1 MAVTW
6 QWGCEKRSAPSP
18 GGYNMQNATQNI
30 VDMHLM
36 RNGRTI
42 DDPAS
47 GYKEEGFAQVD
58 DPAHWGQS
66 KDGINR
72 GYITGNSNMYKDR
85 EARFYV
91 NILYNGKPLLPAPTA
106 DDRNYYSSPENVD
119 GRGHAEFYYSG
130 KSGLEINNSSGD
142 MTGYIAQKNV
152 SPASNIR
159 LERAAYRPYI
169 HIRLAEIYLNYAEAL
184 NEAEPGHPDV
194 LHYLNLVRQRAG
206 LPTLESVYPSVVGNQ
221 AEMREWIIRERQIE
235 LAFEGDR
242 YFTLIRR
249 MLMSDPKVQSI
260 YRMNIT
266 ANDNNQGFAFAD
278 FYNRTLLQNR
288 YWDDKMY
295 LFPILQDDLD
305 KNTSLVQNPGW

>member
-1 MAVTW
+1 M
-6 QWGCEKRSAPSP
+6 
-18 GGYNMQNATQNI
+18 
-30 VDMHLM
+30 
-36 RNGRTI
+36 
-42 DDPAS
+42 
-47 GYKEEGFAQVD
+47 
-58 DPAHWGQS
+58 
-66 KDGINR
+66 
-72 GYITGNSNMYKDR
+72 
-85 EARFYV
+85 
-91 NILYNGKPLLPAPTA
+91 
-106 DDRNYYSSPENVD
+106 
-119 GRGHAEFYYSG
+119 
-130 KSGLEINNSSGD
+130 
-142 MTGYIAQKNV
+142 
-152 SPASNIR
+152 
-159 LERAAYRPYI
+159 
-169 HIRLAEIYLNYAEAL
+169 
-184 NEAEPGHPDV
+184 
-194 LHYLNLVRQRAG
+194 
-206 LPTLESVYPSVVGNQ
+206 PTLESVYPSVVGNQ